1 LKYYKANLEEFTNIY
16 VYPDYSAYFSFLR
29 TNMRLFLEISFRN
42 LYYFLTRKAVRQ
54 FNRLAFQYGDDPRYS
69 PRKIKV
75 NGWELQVPDALSF
88 IYQFREILVEE
99 SYLFNCNKTN
109 PVIIDCGSNI
119 GLSGI
124 YFANRFKDAEI
135 YCIEADQAIAQTLA
149 WNLKNNGAS
158 QVNVIAKAV
167 WTHNDGVH
175 FASEG
180 SDGGS
185 IDNNSTA
192 DLIPSMSLKE
202 MLGKFESID
211 FLKMDIEG
219 AENTVIPDCSAELHK
234 VNQLFIEYHSTAKEN
249 QSLGNIL
256 SILSNAGFHYYIK
269 TENKRNHPFVNR
281 HENKTYDLQLNIFAY
296 KK

>member
-1 LKYYKANLEEFTNIY
+1 
-16 VYPDYSAYFSFLR
+16 
-29 TNMRLFLEISFRN
+29 MRLFLEISFRN
-42 LYYFLTRKAVRQ
+42 LYYFLTRKSVRQ
-54 FNRLAFQYGDDPRYS
+54 FNRLDFQYGDAPRYS

-75 NGWELQVPDALSF
+75 NNWELQVPDALSF

-99 SYLFNCNKTN
+99 SYLFNCNKIN

-167 WTHNDGVH
+167 WTHNDGVR

-185 IDNNSTA
+185 IDIIA
-192 DLIPSMSLKE
+192 RQI
-202 MLGKFESID
+202 
-211 FLKMDIEG
+211 
-219 AENTVIPDCSAELHK
+219 
-234 VNQLFIEYHSTAKEN
+234 
-249 QSLGNIL
+249 
-256 SILSNAGFHYYIK
+256 
-269 TENKRNHPFVNR
+269 
-281 HENKTYDLQLNIFAY
+281 
-296 KK
+296 

>member
-1 LKYYKANLEEFTNIY
+1 MKYYKANLEEFTNIY

-54 FNRLAFQYGDDPRYS
+54 FNRLAFQYGDAPRYS

-99 SYLFNCNKTN
+99 SYLFNCNKSN
-109 PVIIDCGSNI
+109 PIIIDCGSNI

-124 YFANRFKDAEI
+124 YFANRFKDAAI

-167 WTHNDGVH
+167 WTQTM
-175 FASEG
+175 AY
-180 SDGGS
+180 
-185 IDNNSTA
+185 A
-192 DLIPSMSLKE
+192 LLPKDL
-202 MLGKFESID
+202 
-211 FLKMDIEG
+211 
-219 AENTVIPDCSAELHK
+219 TVVALIIIAR
-234 VNQLFIEYHSTAKEN
+234 QI
-249 QSLGNIL
+249 
-256 SILSNAGFHYYIK
+256 
-269 TENKRNHPFVNR
+269 
-281 HENKTYDLQLNIFAY
+281 
-296 KK
+296 